1 MKRTPWLPELAAGLL
16 LATLAVAAQAQSPV
30 FNADNKLVPSPEY
43 PDRGDDLL
51 SYEPNLA
58 FRLGRP
64 TFGAGLSTVPT
75 YQSISVYWAPPDGAE
90 GNTATVHYRAQG
102 QQEWKEGLALWFDPR
117 NKEYR
122 GSLTMLKAGTPYEV
136 QVQLQSGT
144 TESKNETTW
153 SDNYPIAT
161 TLTMDKPQKTTLMVD
176 KSGTPNAYVLYTAA
190 PGAVID
196 MGVED
201 QLSNNGNNCIT
212 INASYVIVRGFTL
225 KNCQRQGIAITAPS
239 HDVVIEENDISGF
252 GSGYQDSNQQAPT
265 AGPTDKLVTGREYEA
280 GIYCYSDIG
289 PLADRVN
296 RITIQRNRIHEP
308 RYGSR
313 YWGPSPGIHP
323 NSAQAIMFGKCGSNH
338 VIRYNDIY
346 SVPGHYFNDGIG
358 GVSNF
363 SFEGFPYADSDI
375 NGNNI
380 SGVYDD
386 AIESE
391 GGNRNVR
398 IWGNYLHRT
407 YMGIALATVSQGPVY
422 AFRNILGDTVGMTD
436 PNDPSQ
442 DHASHGSFF
451 KLGSDHERSNA
462 KANGGRT
469 YLFHNTNLQPV
480 PSASLNLTSRLGAE
494 GAIGIGPKDGIT
506 CNIVSRNN
514 VVEAG
519 SPWRTVIKLNEECGK
534 NDTDYDVY
542 VGSLQGV
549 SEPNGISPKGTT
561 KVISYNAVLDPV
573 LVRVELPSAIWSLT
587 SGQAFKAT
595 VDVAAIGDFTLRA
608 GSLGRGKAQ
617 RLPNFND
624 EYATPD
630 AGAHQSG
637 SAKMEFGVDAY
648 RTAKP

>member
-122 GSLTMLKAGTPYEV
+122 GSLTMLKAGTSYEV

-153 SDNYPIAT
+153 SDNYPIGET
-161 TLTMDKPQKTTLMVD
+161 RIMKGGVKTLELVD
-176 KSGTPNAYVLYTAA
+176 SGRPDAYVLYVPE
-190 PGAVID
+190 PGSQID
-196 MGVED
+196 MGVPN
-201 QLSNNGNNCIT
+201 LLMGNGNNCIT
-212 INASYVIVRGFTL
+212 VKASYVIVRGFTL
-225 KNCQRQGIAITAPS
+225 KNCQRQGIAIMAPS

-252 GSGYQDSNQQAPT
+252 GGGILNSNQEAPI
-265 AGPTDKLVTGREYEA
+265 AGPTNKIVTGREYDA
-280 GIYCYSDIG
+280 GIYCYSY
-289 PLADRVN
+289 VN
-296 RITIQRNRIHEP
+296 ALDQRASRITIQRNRIYEP
-308 RYGSR
+308 RYGSQD
-313 YWGPSPGIHP
+313 WGPAPVTHP
-323 NSAQAIMFGKCGSNH
+323 NSAQAIMFGKCGTNN
-338 VIRYNDIY
+338 VIRYNEIR
-346 SVPGHYFNDGIG
+346 SVAGHYFNDGIG
-358 GVSNF
+358 GESNF
-363 SFEGFPYADSDI
+363 TFEGFPFADSDI
-375 NGNNI
+375 YGNNI

-407 YMGIALATVSQGPVY
+407 YMGIAMAAVAQGPLYV
-422 AFRNILGDTVGMTD
+422 FRNVLGDTVGMAN
-436 PNDPSQ
+436 PNAANQ
-442 DHASHGSFF
+442 DTASHGNFF
-451 KLGSDHERSNA
+451 KIGSKTE
-462 KANGGRT
+462 KVNGGRI
-469 YLFHNTNLQPV
+469 YLFHNTNLQPR
-480 PSASLNLTSRLGAE
+480 PPAGTGLTYNVGTG
-494 GAIGIGPKDGIT
+494 GAIGMAGGAT
-506 CNIVSRNN
+506 CNVVSRNN
-514 VVEAG
+514 VISAATK
-519 SPWRTVIKLNEECGK
+519 WWTVVQLNEECGK
-534 NDTDYDVY
+534 NDIDYDVY
-542 VGSLQGV
+542 WGRLIDGV
-549 SEPNGISPKGTT
+549 EAHGTYAEPIF
-561 KVISYNAVLDPV
+561 NATLDPV
-573 LVRVELPSAIWSLT
+573 LVRADLHDATGPRT
-587 SGQAFKAT
+587 SGQVFKAT

-637 SAKMEFGVDAY
+637 TGKMEFGVDAY
-648 RTAKP
+648 RTPKP